1 MTTIKDVADQAGV
14 SIATVSRVLN
24 QNRYVSPELNERVR
38 QAIADL
44 HYEQNALARNL
55 RRSESLTLGIII
67 PDSTNPFFAEVARG
81 IEDVCFE
88 QGYLVI
94 LCNTSEDPEKAAAYL
109 SSLRQN
115 RVAGVIIVSP
125 GELHT
130 ELRQSLRA
138 KYPLVVA
145 DRLLPGLPI
154 DSVISDNG
162 VGAEQAV
169 HHLLALGHRRIG
181 VVVGNHLD
189 TRQTIKARLNGV
201 LRTLAEAGLA
211 IDEDLIYTE
220 TDYTPEGGYAAA
232 CSLLERPN
240 PPTAIFAFND
250 LLAFGVV
257 SYAYQQGIRIPE
269 HLSVVGF
276 DDINLAAYIAPAL
289 TTIAQPKYELGRKA
303 ADILLD
309 RIHGELCPPRTLVL
323 PTRLVV
329 RQSTAQVCYA
339 PALNGH

>member
-38 QAIADL
+38 KAIADL

-81 IEDVCFE
+81 IEEVCFE
-88 QGYLVI
+88 NGYLVI

-109 SSLRQN
+109 TALRQN

-125 GELHT
+125 GELQA
-130 ELRQSLRA
+130 ELRQPLRA
-138 KYPLVVA
+138 KYPIVVA
-145 DRLLPGLPI
+145 DRLLPGLQV
-154 DSVISDNG
+154 DSVISDNY
-162 VGAEQAV
+162 VGAEQAIQ
-169 HHLLALGHRRIG
+169 HLLMLGHRRVG
-181 VVVGNHLD
+181 VVVGNHLE
-189 TRQTIKARLNGV
+189 TRQTIKDRLDGV
-201 LRTLAEAGLA
+201 LMTLSAAGLP
-211 IDEDLIYTE
+211 IDEALIDTE
-220 TDYTPEGGYAAA
+220 SDYTPEGGYEAA
-232 CSLLERPN
+232 CVLLDRPN

-250 LLAFGVV
+250 LIGFGVM
-257 SYAYQQGIRIPE
+257 SYAYQHGIRVPQD
-269 HLSVVGF
+269 LSVIGF
-276 DDINLAAYIAPAL
+276 DDIKLAAFMNPAL

-303 ADILLD
+303 AEILLE
-309 RIHGELCPPRTLVL
+309 RIHGEVCPPQTMIL